1 MGNTIDLKL
10 QPEHFK
16 LIVEGLHQGTYSIV
30 APILADINAQLQ
42 AQQDEL
48 KKQAGDGK

>member
-1 MGNTIDLKL
+1 MKTIDLKL

-16 LIVEGLHQGTYSIV
+16 IIVDGLESIPYKIA

-42 AQQDEL
+42 AQKQVLEAE
-48 KKQAGDGK
+48 KKDK